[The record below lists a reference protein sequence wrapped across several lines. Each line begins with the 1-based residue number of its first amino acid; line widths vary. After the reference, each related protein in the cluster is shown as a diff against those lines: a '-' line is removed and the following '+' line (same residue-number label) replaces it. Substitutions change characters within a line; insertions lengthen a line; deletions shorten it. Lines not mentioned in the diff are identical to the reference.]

1 MGHKRMSLSVS
12 MIVKNE
18 EKHLPRC
25 LASLQG
31 LADEIVL
38 VDTGSTDST
47 VAIATEFGAKVF
59 HHVWSDDFAAARN
72 ASLARCTG
80 DWILVVDADEAI
92 DPVDHA
98 SIRSLFSNDGPAA
111 FRMRCRNYVAS
122 ATQTILDAAPVRNTS
137 HYTTGREFD
146 YYVDYVIHTRLFRR
160 LPDVQF
166 SGRIHEVVDPYFESR
181 GLPVGMSSA
190 ILHHFGKLD
199 LERESYKKDFYLGLC
214 EKEALLNPNNYLTL
228 LNLIIQSKTA
238 QKWSVCLSAVEK
250 FVAIRESVPP
260 LVFIAAAMAQLHLGD
275 TTAAAS
281 WLEKALSVDAS
292 HTEALTLQARCLAA
306 ERKLEEACDYLERAI
321 AIQPSYVVP
330 HVNLAEIKVM
340 LGKAQEAREAL
351 LRGIRENPKEA
362 ILHTKLVLLD
372 CHQGHRLQAASS
384 AARALS
390 ALPSGGDG
398 LWHRLVVAHLLESGD
413 FAGASAIVE
422 LGTQAFPN
430 NEALLR
436 LKAICAAQATPT
448 R

>member
-59 HHVWSDDFAAARN
+59 HHVWADDFAKARN
-72 ASLARCTG
+72 ASLAHCTG

-92 DPVDHA
+92 DPVDHTGL
-98 SIRSLFSNDGPAA
+98 RSLLADHGPAA
-111 FRMRCRNYVAS
+111 FRMRCRNYVTS
-122 ATQTILDAAPVRNTS
+122 ATQTILDATPVRNTS
-137 HYTTGREFD
+137 PYATGREFA

-181 GLPVGMSSA
+181 GLPIGISPA

-199 LERESYKKDFYLGLC
+199 LERESSKKDFYLGLC
-214 EKEALLNPNNYLTL
+214 EKEARLHPNNHLNL

-238 QKWSVCLSAVEK
+238 QKWSLCLRSVEK
-250 FVAIRESVPP
+250 FVSIRENVPP
-260 LVFIAAAMAQLHLGD
+260 LVFMAAATSQFHLGD
-275 TTAAAS
+275 TPAAAS

-292 HTEALTLQARCLAA
+292 HTEALTLKARCLAA
-306 ERKLEEACDYLERAI
+306 ERRLEEACFCLERAI

-330 HVNLAEIKVM
+330 HINLAEIKVM
-340 LGKAQEAREAL
+340 EGKPQEAREAL
-351 LRGIRENPKEA
+351 LRGIGENPKEE
-362 ILHTKLVLLD
+362 ILYTKLVLLD
-372 CHQGHRLQAASS
+372 CHQGHRYQAASS

-413 FAGASAIVE
+413 FEGASAIVE
-422 LGTQAFPN
+422 LGTQAFPKN
-430 NEALLR
+430 PTLVR
-436 LKAICAAQATPT
+436 LKAICAAQTSPA

>member
-1 MGHKRMSLSVS
+1 MSLSVS

-25 LASLQG
+25 LASLRG

-59 HHVWSDDFAAARN
+59 HHVWTDDFAAARN
-72 ASLARCTG
+72 ACLARCSG
-80 DWILVVDADEAI
+80 DWVLVLDADEAI

-98 SIRSLFSNDGPAA
+98 SIRSHLCDHGPAA
-111 FRMRCRNYVAS
+111 FRMRCRNYVTS

-160 LPDVQF
+160 FPDVQF
-166 SGRIHEVVDPYFESR
+166 SGRIHEVIDPYFESR

-214 EKEALLNPNNYLTL
+214 EKEALLNPNNHLSL

-238 QKWSVCLSAVEK
+238 QKWSLCLRSVEQ
-250 FVAIRESVPP
+250 FVSIRENVPP
-260 LVFIAAAMAQLHLGD
+260 LVFMAAATSQLHLGD
-275 TTAAAS
+275 TPAAGY
-281 WLEKALSVDAS
+281 WLEKALSADAS
-292 HTEALTLQARCLAA
+292 HTEALTLKARCLAA
-306 ERKLEEACDYLERAI
+306 ERNLEAACDCLERAI

-330 HVNLAEIKVM
+330 HINLAEIKVM
-340 LGKAQEAREAL
+340 LGKEQEAREAL
-351 LRGIRENPKEA
+351 LRGIRENPKEPV
-362 ILHTKLVLLD
+362 LYTKLVLLD
-372 CHQGHRLQAASS
+372 CHQGHRHQAAAS
-384 AARALS
+384 AALALS

-413 FAGASAIVE
+413 FVGASAIIE
-422 LGTQAFPN
+422 LGTQAFPEN
-430 NEALLR
+430 QALAR
-436 LKAICAAQATPT
+436 LKEVCTAQTTPA